1 MGWAVQ
7 DPQPALAAGQDPE
20 ELHSTVVPFSLDKR
34 SEGRRLIYS
43 SRYSIAQR
51 STALCAR
58 CIVCAGIPAL
68 EARQSGQIDGQ
79 RFCYEYLHH
88 PDGLGVNF
96 AMALCCQVCAHVWL
110 RGGSA
115 AGVVG

>member
-7 DPQPALAAGQDPE
+7 DPQPALAAGSDPE
-20 ELHSTVVPFSLDKR
+20 ELQSTVVPFSLDKR
-34 SEGRRLIYS
+34 PEGRRLIYS

-51 STALCAR
+51 STALCAP
-58 CIVCAGIPAL
+58 CIVCARIPAL

-79 RFCYEYLHH
+79 RFRYEHLHY

-96 AMALCCQVCAHVWL
+96 AMALCCQACAHV
-110 RGGSA
+110 
-115 AGVVG
+115 